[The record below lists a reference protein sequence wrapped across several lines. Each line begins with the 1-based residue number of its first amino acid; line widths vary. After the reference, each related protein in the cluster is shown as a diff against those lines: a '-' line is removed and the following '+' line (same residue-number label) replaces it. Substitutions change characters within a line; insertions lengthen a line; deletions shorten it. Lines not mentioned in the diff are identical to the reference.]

1 MVTMNNPLDRVQTQT
16 WGDVFEIAV
25 KRGVL
30 YCLQQEGIVAFQ
42 TAGLAEWRTLRLHK
56 LIAQVQTNL
65 GLKESNPD
73 AQAVIN
79 EYARHLLV
87 SGYGLGWTVIQ
98 QWLATIKAPSF
109 KSPNQPL
116 ELAYLWAPFALPAR
130 NLGERETEP
139 AREERL
145 TRFGQ
150 LLGLTQYPGDKWAAK
165 GKPPQADFLL
175 GVSTPDQQ
183 LHLLCLEFSLNALPQ
198 LADFRTEQANLD
210 ELKQYVNL
218 IQRRGVFSRLNTE
231 VTDHHF
237 RVSDK
242 LVSFIGALITRDKPL
257 YKLFQGCS
265 YLTELVKWLRTQN
278 KITKEVQAQV
288 IAVTAAGLEGINAT
302 LNQSPPDAKAQ
313 LMQHFAQ
320 VYPSVPRTDEIDETT
335 RQRQIDSL
343 FRQMA
348 KALPQAW
355 REQLTTLKPG
365 LNPVPQHLVFSEVL
379 LAGTQF
385 INPSQPL
392 PREQLLESAGNDSAV
407 AERLGQP
414 VPHALSQSLEKIG
427 KTSKSITLRDIHA
440 AAIHAG
446 IQAAKLDT
454 VNVLCLEGHPG
465 IGKTTAM
472 LTVIGQMLRGYLF
485 IYVSPRVLINNEV
498 SGKLAEYPD
507 ILTLTSNY
515 VLNSGAREWYQEH
528 QAEYPLSLKNIEGAV
543 HCNHPKDFKIPQ
555 IGTLFLT
562 TAQADQITGGFGSSG
577 FKSTWRDDHN
587 KVLSQQHRAGVMD
600 TLAKASKDSLKTNP
614 QLNKVVLTAS
624 IQSYRE
630 LSSSTTINKLVRTLF
645 SQPEDLLELEHRFA
659 PRFHNI
665 LVMVD
670 EITGDGAGAH
680 VVHEFT
686 EALERYF
693 LKPYHRAKR
702 TSPFHIILAIAD
714 ASLGN
719 EAMLRSYL
727 AEEVALSRQT
737 SLLAQSAPPKILV
750 SLGRPGRPFSLSA
763 SPLQLGAV
771 GKPPYPALHIM
782 ADSFPANRLQI
793 NYQVSL
799 SGIRLDTKQDGR
811 LQSLREAEREK
822 MGEDRIWLAITAIFK
837 AVCELLAGEQVILF
851 AQDKAFLR
859 QLEQVLTNPDELR
872 QLSIPETD
880 WQIFQPGEIAKLD
893 SSVNAQTR
901 RTRMKPENRDK
912 VRVWLMTS
920 SGSRGISFPK
930 VTHIIAFF
938 PRFAIEG
945 GLMEI
950 AQLIYRGR
958 GEGNDHLNRQLTLL
972 LQDFV
977 FHEANEPIEPLY
989 WTRRV
994 VDVLTMLVI
1003 LRSTIM
1009 TRIQGHAD
1017 IQGQNL
1023 AIVPVG
1029 TIVTAEILQTLSESL
1044 SRFLHE
1050 ANACKLDKALSEKDR
1065 AITAKGYE
1073 LAQEIFSKS
1082 QWDNQCQNPQSI
1094 THIEGLQTF
1103 TSGITQLSHVLL
1115 EEVVPQKLPKHWAC
1129 TGVLIFEHWA
1139 EGDTSEKLV
1148 LENWDQIFA
1157 EQQQELSKLL
1167 GVIDKNAQLP
1177 EKIRRMARDLK
1188 VAIDEPD
1195 LIHEFHVTKKLK
1207 SNHIWV
1213 TLPLDYL
1220 RFMHN
1225 NKPGQLNLLAMPEAW
1240 LETLK
1245 TAATLSA
1252 IASAHHPVIPKYEE
1266 YPFFAMVSRDNPL
1279 DLARLFNSKYFSA
1292 TTEMNLLNTLLFTEQ
1307 D

>member
-1 MVTMNNPLDRVQTQT
+1 MPLDLVQTQI

-30 YCLQQEGIVAFQ
+30 YCLQHEKIVVSQ
-42 TAGLAEWRTLRLHK
+42 TAGLENWRTLRLHQ
-56 LIAQVQTNL
+56 LITQVQTNL
-65 GLKESNPD
+65 GVKESNPD
-73 AQAVIN
+73 TQAVVN
-79 EYARHLLV
+79 EYVRHLLV
-87 SGYGLGWTVIQ
+87 IGYGLGWTVIQ
-98 QWLATIKAPSF
+98 QWLATTKAPPF

-130 NLGERETEP
+130 NLGERETKP

-198 LADFRTEQANLD
+198 LADFRTEQAHLD
-210 ELKQYVNL
+210 ELKQYANL

-231 VTDHHF
+231 VTDPHF

-302 LNQSPPDAKAQ
+302 LNQSSPDAKAQ

-320 VYPSVPRTDEIDETT
+320 VYPSVPRTDEINETT

-348 KALPQAW
+348 KALPEAW

-365 LNPVPQHLVFSEVL
+365 LNSVPQHLVLSEVL
-379 LAGTQF
+379 SAGQQF

-392 PREQLLESAGNDSAV
+392 PREQLLKSAGNDAAV
-407 AERLGQP
+407 AELLGQP
-414 VPHALSQSLEKIG
+414 VPHALSQSLEKID
-427 KTSKSITLRDIHA
+427 KTGESITLRDIHA

-446 IQAAKLDT
+446 IRAAKPDT

-472 LTVIGQMLRGYLF
+472 LTAIGQMLRGYLF

-498 SGKLAEYPD
+498 SGKLAEHPD

-528 QAEYPLSLKNIEGAV
+528 QAEYPLDLKNIEGAV

-587 KVLSQQHRAGVMD
+587 KVLSQPHHAGVMD
-600 TLAKASKDSLKTNP
+600 TLAKAGKASLKNNP

-624 IQSYRE
+624 IQSYRD
-630 LSSSTTINKLVRTLF
+630 LSSSTTIDKLVRTLF
-645 SQPEDLLELEHRFA
+645 IKAEDLSELEYRLA
-659 PRFHNI
+659 PRFQNI
-665 LVMVD
+665 IVMID

-680 VVHEFT
+680 VVHEFA
-686 EALERYF
+686 EALEKYF
-693 LKPYHRAKR
+693 LKPYHRVKR

-727 AEEVALSRQT
+727 AEEVALSRQI
-737 SLLAQSAPPKILV
+737 QSAPEKILV
-750 SLGRPGRPFSLSA
+750 SPGRPGQPFSLSA
-763 SPLQLGAV
+763 SPIRLGTAN
-771 GKPPYPALHIM
+771 KPPYPALHIM
-782 ADSFPANRLQI
+782 ADSFPATRLQI

-799 SGIRLDTKQDGR
+799 SSIRLDTKQDGR
-811 LQSLREAEREK
+811 IQLVREAQCET
-822 MGEDRIWLAITAIFK
+822 MGEEWLRLAITTIFK
-837 AVCELLAGEQVILF
+837 AVRDLPIGEQVILF
-851 AQDKAFLR
+851 AQDKVFLR
-859 QLEQVLTNPDELR
+859 QLEQILTNPNELR
-872 QLSIPETD
+872 QLFIPEID
-880 WQIFQPGEIAKLD
+880 WQTFQPGEIAKLD

-901 RTRMKPENRDK
+901 RTRMAPVNRDR

-930 VTHIIAFF
+930 VTHIIAFV

-977 FHEANEPIEPLY
+977 FHEANELIEPLY
-989 WTRRV
+989 WAQRV

-1029 TIVTAEILQTLSESL
+1029 KIVTAEILQTLSESL
-1044 SRFLHE
+1044 RSFLYE
-1050 ANACKLDKALSEKDR
+1050 ANASKLDKELSEKER
-1065 AITAKGYE
+1065 AIAAKGYE
-1073 LAQEIFSKS
+1073 LAYKIFPKF
-1082 QWDNQCQNPQSI
+1082 QWINQCQNPQSI

-1103 TSGITQLSHVLL
+1103 TSDITQLSHVLL
-1115 EEVVPQKLPKHWAC
+1115 EELVPQKLPKHWAC

-1139 EGDTSEKLV
+1139 EGDTSEQLV

-1157 EQQQELSKLL
+1157 EQQQELSRLL

-1195 LIHEFHVTKKLK
+1195 LIHEFHIIKKLK

-1220 RFMHN
+1220 RFTHN
-1225 NKPGQLNLLAMPEAW
+1225 NKPMQLNSLAMPEAW

-1245 TAATLSA
+1245 SAATLSA
-1252 IASAHHPVIPKYEE
+1252 TASAHHPVIPKYEK

-1292 TTEMNLLNTLLFTEQ
+1292 TTEMNLLNTLLFTGQ